1 MSAIS
6 QTDLEVAEMSEEQ
19 FKNEKM
25 YMATMKMAKEL
36 IEKGTMSTEEYRQ
49 MDVVFR
55 EKYKPS
61 RSVFLFDADL
71 QALDSRQ

>member
-1 MSAIS
+1 MNVIS
-6 QTDLEVAEMSEEQ
+6 KIDLEVVRMSEEQ

-25 YMATMKMAKEL
+25 YMATMKMARDLLK
-36 IEKGTMSTEEYRQ
+36 KGAMSAEEYRQ
-49 MDVVFR
+49 MDTVFR

-61 RSVFLFDADL
+61 RSILLFDTDL